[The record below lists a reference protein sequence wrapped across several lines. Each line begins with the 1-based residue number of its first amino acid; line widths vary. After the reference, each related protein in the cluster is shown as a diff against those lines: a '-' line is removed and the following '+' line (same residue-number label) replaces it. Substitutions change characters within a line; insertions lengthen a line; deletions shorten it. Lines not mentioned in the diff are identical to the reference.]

1 MSRCVLLA
9 INAKYVHSSLA
20 AWYLAAGV
28 SAYCA
33 EKHDFSVLE
42 HTINEPPS
50 NIVSE
55 VLAKTPEVLGIS
67 VYIWNAG
74 MVPQIMAAVRGAVP
88 DIKIVLGGP
97 EAANNPEYWLQ
108 SGADFVAMG
117 EGEHVLPLLLD
128 RLERQGKTDE
138 VSGFYRMGEDG
149 ALCAAAPAD
158 MPPEEPSAA
167 LPDPYTDKYY
177 ASLGDRLAYVETS
190 RGCPFGCTYCLSSG
204 SNTRFFPLEMSKDRI
219 YRLAQGN
226 RRTIKFVDRTFN
238 CNCERAYAMF
248 SYVIGLDTECCFH
261 FEVAA
266 DLFDPKT
273 TALLNTAAP
282 GRVQL
287 EIGLQSFNEP
297 TLKVVNRQTDLEIC
311 ERNIRALLAP
321 GNIHVHIDLIAGLP
335 LEGLE
340 SLKKS
345 FARAFALRPHTLQLG
360 FLKLL
365 HGSELR
371 KNAARFS
378 IEYSP
383 EPPYE
388 VISTRWISA
397 EELDEVRQ
405 VEDALD
411 TLYNSGRFLYMVDY
425 LLEASGLEPY
435 ALFEHIGR
443 NVPWRGDGL
452 TDHAGRVYACCA
464 TLEGVCP
471 ELLCDAMTLDWL
483 SFARGKNMPA
493 AIKAGADSAAFN
505 AARKLAEDTL
515 GRAIERSQVCVLS
528 DGRVAFI
535 EEGQKD
541 PVTKRYK
548 LYLDLQL

>member
-20 AWYLAAGV
+20 VWYIAAGI

-50 NIVSE
+50 NIVSG
-55 VLAKTPEVLGIS
+55 VLEKSPEVLGIS

-74 MVPQIMAAVRGAVP
+74 MAPQIMAAVRKAVP
-88 DIKIVLGGP
+88 EIKIVLGGP

-108 SGADFVAMG
+108 SGADYVASG

-128 RLERQGKTDE
+128 CIEQKGETDD
-138 VSGFYRMGEDG
+138 VPGFYHIDRDG
-149 ALCAAAPAD
+149 KLCQAAVSNDIPCD
-158 MPPEEPSAA
+158 TV
-167 LPDPYTDKYY
+167 PDPYTDRYCS
-177 ASLGDRLAYVETS
+177 SLGDRLAYVETS

-204 SNTRFFPLEMSKDRI
+204 SNARFFPLEMSKDRI
-219 YRLAQGN
+219 YRLAQGS

-238 CNCERAYAMF
+238 CNCERAYALF

-266 DLFDPKT
+266 DLFDNKT
-273 TALLNTAAP
+273 INLLNTAAP

-287 EIGLQSFNEP
+287 EIGLQSFHEP
-297 TLKVVNRQTDLEIC
+297 TLKAVNRQTDIGAC
-311 ERNIRALLAP
+311 EQNIRGLLAP
-321 GNIHVHIDLIAGLP
+321 GNIHIHIDLIAGLP
-335 LEGLE
+335 LEGFDT
-340 SLKKS
+340 LKKS

-371 KNAARFS
+371 KNADRFS

-388 VISTRWISA
+388 VVSTRWISA
-397 EELDEVRQ
+397 EQLDEVRLA
-405 VEDALD
+405 EDALD
-411 TLYNSGRFLYMVDY
+411 TLYNSGRFLDTIEY
-425 LLEASGLEPY
+425 LLKASGLKAY
-435 ALFEHIGR
+435 DLFEYIGR
-443 NVPWRGDGL
+443 SVPWRGDSL
-452 TDHAGRVYACCA
+452 SSHAEKVYACC
-464 TLEGVCP
+464 LELGGVCP
-471 ELLCDAMTLDWL
+471 QLLRDAMVRDWL
-483 SFARGKNMPA
+483 SFARGKNMPN
-493 AIKAGADSAAFN
+493 IIRTGVDFK
-505 AARKLAEDTL
+505 AARKAAEDAL
-515 GRAIERSQVCVLS
+515 GRTIERSHVCVLS
-528 DGRVAFI
+528 DGRIAFI
-535 EEGQKD
+535 DQEEKD